1 MEFIPSIKVSENIQ
15 NSTAEQVE
23 KYGKEERF
31 GLLKEAI
38 QKNPYGK
45 IIKKETKKNDVW
57 FRKKV

>member
-1 MEFIPSIKVSENIQ
+1 MEFIPSIKVSENRP

-38 QKNPYGK
+38 QKNPIGK
-45 IIKKETKKNDVW
+45 IVKRDTKKNDIW